1 MCSAYFQDLLTKLR
15 GQSMQFVQTADIPNP
30 APTRTPLGRFD
41 VLSSDTRVT
50 GQWLTKLPRS
60 PHEIWRV
67 SNPCSLPV
75 KLAVATV
82 VQHNV
87 ASQNKGLCHLSFPKH
102 GGMAILH
109 EPNQIWVFFHKIVN
123 DLKSFGHQ
131 SVC

>member
-1 MCSAYFQDLLTKLR
+1 MLLANLHDFLTEFR
-15 GQSMQFVQTADIPNP
+15 GKGMQLVQTADIPNP

-41 VLSSDTRVT
+41 VLSPDTRVT
-50 GQWLTKLPRS
+50 GQWLTKFPRS
-60 PHEIWRV
+60 PHEICRV

-75 KLAVATV
+75 KLAIATV

-109 EPNQIWVFFHKIVN
+109 EPNQICVFSTK
-123 DLKSFGHQ
+123 
-131 SVC
+131 